1 MERQERTCVGGAW
14 IMDNLKMFIA
24 AFVETFLEVLI
35 GCVFAIAVTALL
47 IGYFWLMLLVA
58 KSFSW
63 ITTVIVCSVLT
74 SVLVALLGALVEIF
88 GY

>member
-1 MERQERTCVGGAW
+1 MN
-14 IMDNLKMFIA
+14 ILKM
-24 AFVETFLEVLI
+24 LI
-35 GCVFAIAVTALL
+35 GAYETIVDVLLGCIVAITLIALL
-47 IGYFWLMLLVA
+47 VGYFWIMLLVA

-63 ITTVIVCSVLT
+63 ITTIIVCSFLT

>member
-1 MERQERTCVGGAW
+1 
-14 IMDNLKMFIA
+14 MDSLKMFID
-24 AFVETFLEVLI
+24 AFVETFVEVLI
-35 GCVFAIAVTALL
+35 GCVIAIAIIALL
-47 IGYFWLMLLVA
+47 VGYFWLMLLVA

-63 ITTVIVCSVLT
+63 FTTIIVCSVLT

>member
-1 MERQERTCVGGAW
+1 MARQERTCVGWCLMG
-14 IMDNLKMFIA
+14 NLKVFIA

-35 GCVFAIAVTALL
+35 GCVFAILVTALL

-58 KSFSW
+58 TNFSW
-63 ITTVIVCSVLT
+63 FTTVIVCSILT
-74 SVLVALLGALVEIF
+74 SVLVAILGALVEIF

>member
-14 IMDNLKMFIA
+14 VMGNLKVFIA

-35 GCVFAIAVTALL
+35 GCVLAIAITTLL

-58 KSFSW
+58 TSFSW

-74 SVLVALLGALVEIF
+74 SVLVAILGALAEIF

>member
-1 MERQERTCVGGAW
+1 MG
-14 IMDNLKMFIA
+14 NLKVFIA

-35 GCVFAIAVTALL
+35 GCVFAIAITTLL

-58 KSFSW
+58 TSFSW

-74 SVLVALLGALVEIF
+74 SVLVAILGALAEIF

>member
-1 MERQERTCVGGAW
+1 MARQERTCVGW
-14 IMDNLKMFIA
+14 CLMDNLKMFIA

-58 KSFSW
+58 TNLSW
-63 ITTVIVCSVLT
+63 FTTVIVCSILT
-74 SVLVALLGALVEIF
+74 SVLVAILGALVEIF

>member
-1 MERQERTCVGGAW
+1 
-14 IMDNLKMFIA
+14 MDNLKMFIA

-58 KSFSW
+58 TNLSW
-63 ITTVIVCSVLT
+63 FTAVIVCSILT
-74 SVLVALLGALVEIF
+74 SVLVAILGALVEIF

>member
-1 MERQERTCVGGAW
+1 MGNLME
-14 IMDNLKMFIA
+14 FIA

-35 GCVFAIAVTALL
+35 GCVFAIVITALL

-63 ITTVIVCSVLT
+63 LTTVIVCSFLT
-74 SVLVALLGALVEIF
+74 SVLVAILGALVEIF